1 MTNNHENISIPFIKD
16 LNEENLDELIRT
28 IEGKGIR
35 QTIDCL
41 DWEKQYPYHPLTTV
55 SLIHTADK
63 LYIDFFVRSNYLRAV
78 NYQHNSPV
86 YEDSSV
92 GVYLQPSLD
101 KPDYFALMFNC
112 IGTINASY
120 GTPGNKEQLG
130 LDFINKIYVY
140 ASCGNR
146 PFQEL
151 EGLFSWNVIVGIPLK
166 EMGIE
171 YSGDPITVKGNF
183 YKCASGTAQPHFI
196 SWRPIDTPTPDFDV
210 PDSFGNIILL

>member
-1 MTNNHENISIPFIKD
+1 MNTNLDSISIPFIND
-16 LNEENLDELIRT
+16 LNENSYDELIQT

-41 DWEKQYPYHPLTTV
+41 DWAEQYPYHPLTTV

-78 NYQHNSPV
+78 NYKHNSPV
-86 YEDSSV
+86 FEDSSV
-92 GVYLQPSLD
+92 GVFIQSSQD
-101 KPDYFALMFNC
+101 KPDYYALMFNC
-112 IGTINASY
+112 IGTINARY
-120 GTPGNKEQLG
+120 VTPENKVQL
-130 LDFINKIYVY
+130 DDNFTDKISVY

-151 EGLFSWNVIVGIPLK
+151 EGLFSWNVIVGIPLNIIDIDYKK
-166 EMGIE
+166 E
-171 YSGDPITVKGNF
+171 PVTVKGNF

-196 SWRPIDTPTPDFDV
+196 SWRPIHTPTPNFDV
-210 PDSFGNIILL
+210 PESFGTITLL